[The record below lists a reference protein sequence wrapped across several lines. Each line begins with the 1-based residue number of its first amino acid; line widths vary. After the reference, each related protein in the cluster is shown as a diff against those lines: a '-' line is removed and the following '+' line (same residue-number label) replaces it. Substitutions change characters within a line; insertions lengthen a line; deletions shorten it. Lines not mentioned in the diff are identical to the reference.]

1 MCYTKKRVT
10 VKIFNRTGGKIMA
23 DMKLHVEMLNGLSED
38 VRACVEQARE
48 RVDTYEQEI
57 SNVSSEQVASKA
69 EKKSIKQSFSLKR
82 WIRSKFFGISAEEAR
97 QVADS
102 YGKYATVVD
111 QIADENR
118 RMEDAKM
125 SLSTAVDDLNYAEA
139 VQEEV
144 DKLSGMLGRLAK

>member
-1 MCYTKKRVT
+1 
-10 VKIFNRTGGKIMA
+10 MA

-57 SNVSSEQVASKA
+57 SNVSSEQAASEA
-69 EKKSIKQSFSLKR
+69 EKKSIKKSFLLKS

>member
-1 MCYTKKRVT
+1 MCYTKNIVT
-10 VKIFNRTGGKIMA
+10 VKIFNRTGGKIMN
-23 DMKLHVEMLNGLSED
+23 MKLHVEMLNGLSED

-48 RVDTYEQEI
+48 HVDTYEQEI
-57 SNVSSEQVASKA
+57 SNVSSEQAASNA
-69 EKKSIKQSFSLKR
+69 EKKSIKQSFSFKS

>member
-1 MCYTKKRVT
+1 MCYTKNRVT

-82 WIRSKFFGISAEEAR
+82 WIRSKFFGISAEEATANMQLLLTR
-97 QVADS
+97 SQMRI
-102 YGKYATVVD
+102 GGW
-111 QIADENR
+111 
-118 RMEDAKM
+118 KM
-125 SLSTAVDDLNYAEA
+125 
-139 VQEEV
+139 Q
-144 DKLSGMLGRLAK
+144 RCH

>member
-1 MCYTKKRVT
+1 MCYTKNIVT
-10 VKIFNRTGGKIMA
+10 VKIFNRTGGKIMN
-23 DMKLHVEMLNGLSED
+23 MKLHVEMLNGLSED

-57 SNVSSEQVASKA
+57 SNVSSEQAASEA
-69 EKKSIKQSFSLKR
+69 EKKSIKKSFLLKS

-125 SLSTAVDDLNYAEA
+125 SLSTAVDDLNYSEA
-139 VQEEV
+139 VQEQV
-144 DKLSGMLGRLAK
+144 DGLIGMLGRLAK

>member
-1 MCYTKKRVT
+1 
-10 VKIFNRTGGKIMA
+10 MA

-48 RVDTYEQEI
+48 HVDTSEQEI
-57 SNVSSEQVASKA
+57 SNVSREQAASNA
-69 EKKSIKQSFSLKR
+69 EKKSIKQSFSFKS